1 MRQGGFFEKHEK
13 LKQKN
18 IMTEQG
24 KKVIEIVIRVLK
36 AVLAALSDAFGNNS
50 K

>member
-1 MRQGGFFEKHEK
+1 
-13 LKQKN
+13 
-18 IMTEQG
+18 MTEQG

-36 AVLAALSDAFGNNS
+36 AVLAALTGAFGSNS

>member
-1 MRQGGFFEKHEK
+1 MK
-13 LKQKN
+13 KQNRK

-36 AVLAALSDAFGNNS
+36 AVLAALSGAFGSNS